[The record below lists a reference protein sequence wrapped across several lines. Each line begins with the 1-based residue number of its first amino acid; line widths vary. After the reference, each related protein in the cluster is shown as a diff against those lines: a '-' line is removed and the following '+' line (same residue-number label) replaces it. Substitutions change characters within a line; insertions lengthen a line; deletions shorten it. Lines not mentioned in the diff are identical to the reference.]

1 MPITIIFI
9 LSLGFLILI
18 HELGHFFAA
27 KAVGIPI
34 QEFGIGFPPRMLSL
48 FKAGGTEFTLNWLP
62 IGGFV
67 RPLERP
73 DDHDVP
79 DEMHAARPWRRIV
92 FLLAGSTVNIVAAI
106 LLLATSLYSISRNL
120 DHILIGGVDENSPA
134 EKAGLMAEDQVL
146 AINGY
151 ETLEVAELQE
161 LIKANAGKEIELTI
175 LRGDETFTTTLIP
188 RTADQIDTQREGAIG
203 VRGLYDPEDYA
214 YLEAIASSAYGFYY
228 LTINVFNEAM
238 EFVGLKGMHDAMR
251 DSIQQ
256 DMNSSSPTAGS
267 NTIWYLASIS
277 FSLGLINLF
286 PVPIFDGGKIMFALW
301 EMVTRRRV
309 PINIYYVLNM
319 ASLAFVLLL
328 MVYVN
333 VRDFVN
339 PVVEVITQTP
349 IP

>member
-1 MPITIIFI
+1 MQFTIIFI
-9 LSLGFLILI
+9 LALGLLILI
-18 HELGHFFAA
+18 HELGHFIAA

-34 QEFGIGFPPRMLSL
+34 QEFGIGFPPRMLTL
-48 FKAGGTEFTLNWLP
+48 FRAGGTEFTLNWLP
-62 IGGFV
+62 VGGFV
-67 RPLERP
+67 RPQERP

-79 DEMHAARPWRRIV
+79 DEMLASKPWRRIV

-106 LLLATSLYSISRNL
+106 LLLATSLYTISRNL

-134 EKAGLMAEDQVL
+134 EMAGLVAEDQVL

-151 ETLEVAELQE
+151 QTVDVTELQE
-161 LIKANAGKEIELTI
+161 LIKENAGNQIELTI
-175 LRGDETFTTTLIP
+175 LRGEETFTTTLVP
-188 RTADQIDTQREGAIG
+188 RTQDQIDPQTEGAIG
-203 VRGLYDPEDYA
+203 VRGLYDPRDYS
-214 YLEAIASSAYGFYY
+214 YLEAVGSSAYGFYY
-228 LTINVFNEAM
+228 LTINVFNQAL

-256 DMNSSSPTAGS
+256 DMDNSSPTAGS

-277 FSLGLINLF
+277 YSLGILNLF
-286 PVPIFDGGKIMFALW
+286 PVPIFDGGKILFTLW

-328 MVYVN
+328 MIYIN

-339 PVVEVITQTP
+339 PVIEVVTQTP